1 LPSQKQLKWSQLK
14 VGITVVIAGIVLAVL
29 IILMSGTGGV
39 FTSRIS
45 LRSYFF
51 DAQGLREGAPVRLS
65 GVDLGNVSQIR
76 IVPGRSDSPVE
87 VTMRVN
93 RKYMFNLRQD
103 SKTLLSTAGVL
114 GETYIN
120 IDSSKAAGPVV
131 HDGDVLPTSEQ
142 PGYQDVMRSTQ
153 SALQNMQAL
162 LARADR
168 IIAFVESG
176 QGSVGKAI
184 YDPALYNR
192 LNATVNEFQQ
202 LVGDVS
208 QGQGS
213 IGKLITSDDLYNR
226 ANTTIDKI
234 NLLIDDLNAGKGT
247 AGKFLKDPSFYDT
260 ANQAVA
266 NLKQLT
272 DDINAGKGAIG
283 TLTKDPQFAAKLQNT
298 MTRLSDISDRLE
310 AGEGTAGKF
319 LRDPSV
325 YNNADKLLLDSQ
337 TLVKAIRENPKK
349 YLTIHLK
356 IF

>member
-1 LPSQKQLKWSQLK
+1 MPSQKQLNWSQLK
-14 VGITVVIAGIVLAVL
+14 VGITVVIAVVVLGVL
-29 IILMSGTGGV
+29 IILMSGTGGL
-39 FTSRIS
+39 FTSTIV

-51 DAQGLREGAPVRLS
+51 DAQGLRPGASVRLS
-65 GVDLGNVSQIR
+65 GVDIGHVTRVR
-76 IVPGRSDSPVE
+76 IVPDRPDSVE
-87 VTMRVN
+87 VEMKVN
-93 RKYMFNLRQD
+93 KRFNFNLRTD
-103 SKTLLSTAGVL
+103 SKALLSTAGVL

-120 IDSSKAAGPVV
+120 IESKTRGPIAR
-131 HDGDVLPTSEQ
+131 DGAVLPTSDE

-153 SALQNMQAL
+153 NALTNVQAL
-162 LARADR
+162 LARTDR